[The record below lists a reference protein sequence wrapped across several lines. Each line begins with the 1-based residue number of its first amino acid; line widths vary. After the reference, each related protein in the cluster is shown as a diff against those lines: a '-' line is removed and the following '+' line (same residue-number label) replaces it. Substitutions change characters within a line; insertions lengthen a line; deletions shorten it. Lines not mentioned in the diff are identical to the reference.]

1 MSTWLLGNTTVRS
14 PFRLI
19 DGLKVFALTNGDI
32 RGSREKELIFCKALV
47 DGGIISSN
55 FEAEDIASFSDTTYS
70 VGRKWRSALSKLGFL
85 YPTIASNL
93 GFPQS
98 EIGPV
103 DTITPNGWRLE
114 AST

>member
-32 RGSREKELIFCKALV
+32 RGTKEKELVFCKALV

-55 FEAEDIASFSDTTYS
+55 FEAKDTSGFSDTTYS
-70 VGRKWRSALSKLGFL
+70 VGRKWRSALEKLGFIEQKENI
-85 YPTIASNL
+85 YVEQKM
-93 GFPQS
+93 G
-98 EIGPV
+98 EIFSRV
-103 DTITPNGWRLE
+103 KLCNRIK
-114 AST
+114 SVI